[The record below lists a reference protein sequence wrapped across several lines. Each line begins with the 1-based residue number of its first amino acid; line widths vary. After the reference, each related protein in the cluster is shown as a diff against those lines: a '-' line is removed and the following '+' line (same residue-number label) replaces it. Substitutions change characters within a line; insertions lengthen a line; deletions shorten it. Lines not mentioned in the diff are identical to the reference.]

1 MAPAS
6 MGAFKAY
13 RAGGASP
20 WWLAWLFAGLV
31 LCLAGCGPSKP
42 YQQESYVFGTRVE
55 ILIYGAPTDKAREA
69 AGKVLREFDRLHR
82 AFHAWEPS
90 ELTQLNDAIAAGQR
104 DIPVSAELAG
114 LLAGAADVAARS
126 DQLFDPALGRLIGL
140 WGFQSDEFKPVLPP
154 AAEIAALVK
163 ANPTMADLT
172 ITGDRVSSRNRQVK
186 LDLGGYAKGYALDR
200 AVEIL
205 RGEGIANALVNIG
218 GNVMALGDKGGKP
231 WRIGIQHP
239 RQPWPL
245 ATLDVR
251 DGEAIGTSGDYQRF
265 FEIDGK
271 RYCHIL
277 DPRNGFPADHAQA
290 VTILVTPRPGAGTLS
305 DAASKPLFVSG
316 PDGWRDYARRFG
328 IDHALFVDA
337 AGRVTVT
344 RALHQRLQ
352 LADGVPA
359 EVVE

>member
-1 MAPAS
+1 M
-6 MGAFKAY
+6 
-13 RAGGASP
+13 
-20 WWLAWLFAGLV
+20 LAAAV
-31 LCLAGCGPSKP
+31 LCLGGCGARTP

-55 ILIYGAPTDKAREA
+55 ILIYGAPTDKARTA

-82 AFHAWEPS
+82 VFHAWQPS
-90 ELTQLNDAIAAGQR
+90 ELTQLNDALASGQR
-104 DIPVSAELAG
+104 EIPVSPELAK

-140 WGFQSDEFKPVLPP
+140 WGFQSDEFKPILPP
-154 AAEIAALVK
+154 AADIAALVK
-163 ANPTMADLT
+163 SRPTMADISVADNL
-172 ITGDRVSSRNRQVK
+172 VSSRNRDVK

-265 FEIDGK
+265 FELDGK

-277 DPRNGFPADHAQA
+277 DPRSGFPADQAQA

-305 DAASKPLFVSG
+305 DAASKPLFVAG
-316 PDGWRDYARRFG
+316 PAGWRDYARRFE
-328 IDHALFVDA
+328 IEHALFVDA
-337 AGRVTVT
+337 AGKVSVT

-352 LADGVPA
+352 LGDGVA
-359 EVVE
+359 VEVVD